1 MPAEVKRA
9 TRVAEGLRQ
18 ELSSMLVKDAKDP
31 RVAGVVVSRVN
42 VSDDL
47 RHARVFVRLLSGGE
61 DEARRDEAMS
71 GLLRA
76 AGMLRREVTRR
87 LGLRHSPELKFEY
100 DVGQDHVDRI
110 EQLLDEVRR
119 EKKKDE

>member
-1 MPAEVKRA
+1 MPADVKRA

-18 ELSSMLVKDAKDP
+18 EISSLLVKDAKDP
-31 RVAGVVVSRVN
+31 RIAGVLVSRVN

-61 DEARRDEAMS
+61 DETRRDEAMS

-76 AGMLRREVTRR
+76 SGMLRREVTRR

-100 DVGQDHVDRI
+100 DTGQDHIDRI
-110 EQLLDEVRR
+110 EKLLDEVRR
-119 EKKKDE
+119 EKKDD